1 MKNVS
6 KLTAK
11 KSKEP
16 AYISFGFKNWEKAT
30 ERFKDQQNSKR
41 HKEAATLAVI
51 IYRQAGL
58 V

>member
-6 KLTAK
+6 KLTSEK
-11 KSKEP
+11 NKEP
-16 AYISFGFKNWEKAT
+16 AYISFGFKNWKKAT
-30 ERFKDQQNSKR
+30 ECFKDQQNSKR
-41 HKEAATLAVI
+41 HNEAATLAVI

>member
-6 KLTAK
+6 KLTAEK
-11 KSKEP
+11 NKEP

-30 ERFKDQQNSKR
+30 ECFKDQQNSKR

-51 IYRQAGL
+51 I
-58 V
+58 